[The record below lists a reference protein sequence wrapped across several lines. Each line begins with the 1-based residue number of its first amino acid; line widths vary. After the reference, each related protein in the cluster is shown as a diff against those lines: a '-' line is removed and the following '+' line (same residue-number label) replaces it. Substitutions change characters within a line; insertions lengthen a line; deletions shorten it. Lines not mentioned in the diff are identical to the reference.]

1 MDLNTMMS
9 VQSMEPQQPAAVDP
23 LTDTLNKLAQQMD
36 YSVPSYLLIESLR
49 MMNEKIN
56 KNQGMDN
63 MMESMGGGTSTPLIN
78 PFTLTTEAG
87 PSLS

>member
-9 VQSMEPQQPAAVDP
+9 VSSMEPQQTQAVDP

-56 KNQGMDN
+56 RNQQTDN
-63 MMESMGGGTSTPLIN
+63 GMESSNMGAPLLN
-78 PFTLTTEAG
+78 PFAIQTESAPTL
-87 PSLS
+87 